1 MWERNTIISSDFRID
16 RITERQSGVMKA
28 LMKVA
33 KGKGN
38 LEICD
43 ILRPKIKNEDDVLIE
58 VTAAGVC
65 GTDIHI
71 WRDEFPYY
79 PPVVMGHEFAGIV
92 RKTGKSVTRFSTGD
106 LVVGE
111 PHTHFCGKCEM
122 CRAGKIQLC
131 AHKRSPGWGIDGAFT
146 DYLVMPEL
154 FLHHVPEGVD
164 SVTAA
169 LCEPLAIVTTGVLEH
184 GKIGPQDTVAIVGAG
199 PIGLL
204 SAVAAKSGGAAKV
217 VVLGTDADEAVRFPA
232 ARKLGADQVIN
243 VQRENAKKLV
253 DSLTSGRG
261 VDIVVEASGAA
272 EGINT
277 AADIVKQC
285 GKITVVG
292 MPGEEKLS
300 IKWLEM
306 IHKVLDVN
314 FNFSSSV
321 SSWERALSIM
331 KTTPY
336 DLSAV
341 ITHKVNISNWEQAFD
356 DIAIGNAIKVMFI
369 PRQETYDIG

>member
-146 DYLVMPEL
+146 DYLV
-154 FLHHVPEGVD
+154 
-164 SVTAA
+164 
-169 LCEPLAIVTTGVLEH
+169 I
-184 GKIGPQDTVAIVGAG
+184 
-199 PIGLL
+199 
-204 SAVAAKSGGAAKV
+204 
-217 VVLGTDADEAVRFPA
+217 
-232 ARKLGADQVIN
+232 
-243 VQRENAKKLV
+243 
-253 DSLTSGRG
+253 
-261 VDIVVEASGAA
+261 
-272 EGINT
+272 
-277 AADIVKQC
+277 
-285 GKITVVG
+285 
-292 MPGEEKLS
+292 
-300 IKWLEM
+300 
-306 IHKVLDVN
+306 DVY
-314 FNFSSSV
+314 
-321 SSWERALSIM
+321 
-331 KTTPY
+331 K
-336 DLSAV
+336 
-341 ITHKVNISNWEQAFD
+341 
-356 DIAIGNAIKVMFI
+356 
-369 PRQETYDIG
+369 RQE